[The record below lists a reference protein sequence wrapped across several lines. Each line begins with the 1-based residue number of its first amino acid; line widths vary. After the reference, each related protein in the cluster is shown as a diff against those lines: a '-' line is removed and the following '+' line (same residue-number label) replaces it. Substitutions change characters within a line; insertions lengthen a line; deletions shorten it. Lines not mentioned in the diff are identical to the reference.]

1 MGTTRITEV
10 STVGRE
16 IQTVIDSLTALVSAE
31 RTTPAGL
38 PARYDMGEII
48 ARVLTCTAAN
58 VGGLGPFLGAKPDT
72 EQAYYVRQ
80 LVAGTVPLDRL
91 LTQRTA
97 PVRLHLDLAGLFFR
111 HGQAWAFDE
120 EWAVVQL
127 AVRHAED
134 ETTGERARALAGRMV
149 EVYEADKATYRRAY
163 EALVRDELTRRGLPA
178 HVEVEVVD
186 AADVDVDVDGGEGD
200 PWWDEL
206 AEDLHQHAELRMPL
220 PAVLVDAEG
229 LGYTERAVR
238 LLPVLTAQDAA
249 QAPVPGQA

>member
-1 MGTTRITEV
+1 MGTTRITET
-10 STVGRE
+10 STVGQE
-16 IQTVIDSLTALVSAE
+16 IQTVIDSLTALVGAE
-31 RTTPAGL
+31 RTTPDGM

-48 ARVLTCTAAN
+48 ARVLTCVAAN
-58 VGGLGPFLGAKPDT
+58 SGGLGPFLGAKPDT

-80 LVAGTVPLDRL
+80 LVAGTVPLDQL
-91 LTQRTA
+91 LTHRTA
-97 PVRLHLDLAGLFFR
+97 PVRLHLDLGAAFFQ

-178 HVEVEVVD
+178 HIEVEVVD
-186 AADVDVDVDGGEGD
+186 AAGVGVDGGEGD

-238 LLPVLTAQDAA
+238 LLPVLTVQDAA